1 VLSAVDVQN
10 AQCGVQRVQ
19 DAGRVYRLDNHH
31 WTRVGGVVRW
41 AVVFNLDCE
50 GDYMNRRGFF
60 GLLTAAVGWVV
71 GVKAVETKEPQDA
84 MTFDLSG
91 GIGSALTA
99 YEWKADNGMSGTFAT
114 TFVLYI
120 GQEIGVHIG
129 QRQTKATITHCRV
142 M

>member
-60 GLLTAAVGWVV
+60 GWMTAAVGWMV
-71 GVKAVETKEPQDA
+71 GVKAEPKETER
-84 MTFDLSG
+84 LSFSWKTAE
-91 GIGSALTA
+91 GITGL
-99 YEWKADNGMSGTFAT
+99 
-114 TFVLYI
+114 
-120 GQEIGVHIG
+120 
-129 QRQTKATITHCRV
+129 ATIDV
-142 M
+142 MDIRCIKPGMQIMVATGEMRFKAVVREVWKGEC